1 MEESKYA
8 KTILDEFK
16 KKFPIGWIDQLNW
29 NVNKNQQLR
38 TGLANILDFQIKL
51 FENLS
56 KLILSGDQ
64 LVSKTDSLDELL
76 NLSTEDIVPEEGKS
90 LKSRLQTRYADL
102 LIDIHDSLYL
112 VKYHKDLTEDRYK
125 PQSSKV
131 LVRAIPF
138 KGNRENRSDYVS
150 LLDDICQACW
160 AEYIFSYNE
169 DYISDLLML
178 REKLIGS
185 KKGKAGIVITI
196 IDVTINKINLL
207 LGKLSVFSKEKR
219 ITYNFDFHENTISL
233 SENNQYQED
242 DFRRYFLDFMDVERI
257 SSEKILSWQEESQE
271 DNIKMWHLVFLMRYY
286 VKKTKSKEQIDNL
299 IPLFEKHYQDNS
311 KDKSENIVNRFA
323 CRSGRNYMYNSRF
336 SYYCQSDKNY
346 SFNQM
351 KSDLAEIEKIQ
362 NETFI
367 FNYHPYQKAIEFS
380 KKHLAKC
387 ISQNEP
393 TEVLENILFF
403 LKESFEKF
411 KNNVEWC
418 KANQPYLMQLRFTFA
433 TIKDQGIDVFCPSTF
448 CRPLRFQKLYE
459 SIQQISNEITSLD
472 YQVSHHSD
480 RLEFM
485 EAKGK
490 IDNMEKKNLET
501 MSLVITVTTF
511 LVGLLSIF
519 IGNSDVSIFTKME
532 YVTALGLIL
541 LLFDCFGYFML
552 SDLAKKYK
560 AYICGFLTAL
570 FICMIGYFFIDF
582 HKLKYSK
589 PPKSKPQSETVCNT
603 TDNNKIETQSNPLS
617 TIQDGNIKNRDH

>member
-1 MEESKYA
+1 
-8 KTILDEFK
+8 
-16 KKFPIGWIDQLNW
+16 
-29 NVNKNQQLR
+29 
-38 TGLANILDFQIKL
+38 
-51 FENLS
+51 
-56 KLILSGDQ
+56 
-64 LVSKTDSLDELL
+64 
-76 NLSTEDIVPEEGKS
+76 
-90 LKSRLQTRYADL
+90 
-102 LIDIHDSLYL
+102 
-112 VKYHKDLTEDRYK
+112 
-125 PQSSKV
+125 
-131 LVRAIPF
+131 
-138 KGNRENRSDYVS
+138 
-150 LLDDICQACW
+150 
-160 AEYIFSYNE
+160 
-169 DYISDLLML
+169 
-178 REKLIGS
+178 
-185 KKGKAGIVITI
+185 
-196 IDVTINKINLL
+196 
-207 LGKLSVFSKEKR
+207 
-219 ITYNFDFHENTISL
+219 
-233 SENNQYQED
+233 
-242 DFRRYFLDFMDVERI
+242 
-257 SSEKILSWQEESQE
+257 
-271 DNIKMWHLVFLMRYY
+271 
-286 VKKTKSKEQIDNL
+286 
-299 IPLFEKHYQDNS
+299 
-311 KDKSENIVNRFA
+311 
-323 CRSGRNYMYNSRF
+323 
-336 SYYCQSDKNY
+336 
-346 SFNQM
+346 
-351 KSDLAEIEKIQ
+351 
-362 NETFI
+362 
-367 FNYHPYQKAIEFS
+367 
-380 KKHLAKC
+380 
-387 ISQNEP
+387 
-393 TEVLENILFF
+393 
-403 LKESFEKF
+403 
-411 KNNVEWC
+411 
-418 KANQPYLMQLRFTFA
+418 MQLRFTFA

>member
-8 KTILDEFK
+8 KAILDEFQQ
-16 KKFPIGWIDQLNW
+16 KFPEGWIDQLNW
-29 NVNKNQQLR
+29 TTNKNQQLR
-38 TGLANILDFQIKL
+38 TGLANIMDFQIKL

-64 LVSKTDSLDELL
+64 LVCETNSLDELL
-76 NLSTEDIVPEEGKS
+76 NLSTEDIVQEENRS
-90 LKSRLQTRYADL
+90 LKSKLQAKYADL

-112 VKYHKDLTEDRYK
+112 VKYHKDLTSDRYK
-125 PQSSKV
+125 PQSAKV

-150 LLDDICQACW
+150 LLDDICKACW

-178 REKLIGS
+178 KERLIGC
-185 KKGKAGIVITI
+185 KKGKAGTVTLI

-207 LGKLSVFSKEKR
+207 LSKLSVFSKEKR
-219 ITYNFDFHENTISL
+219 IIYNFDFHESTISL
-233 SENNQYQED
+233 PENNQYQED
-242 DFRRYFLDFMDVERI
+242 DFRGYFLDFMDVERI
-257 SSEKILSWQEESQE
+257 SPETILSWQGESQE

-299 IPLFEKHYQDNS
+299 IPIFEKHYKDNS

-336 SYYCQSDKNY
+336 SYYCQSEKGY
-346 SFNQM
+346 SFDQM
-351 KSDLAEIEKIQ
+351 KSDLVEIEKVQ

-367 FNYHPYQKAIEFS
+367 FNYHPYLKAMEFT
-380 KKHLAKC
+380 KRHLSKC
-387 ISQNEP
+387 IAQNEP
-393 TEVLENILFF
+393 IEALENILAF

-418 KANQPYLMQLRFTFA
+418 KANQPYLMQLRFNFA
-433 TIKDQGIDVFCPSTF
+433 TISDHGIDVFYPSTF

-459 SIQQISNEITSLD
+459 SIQQITNDVTSLD

-480 RLEFM
+480 RLELI
-485 EAKGK
+485 EAKSK

-501 MSLVITVTTF
+501 MTLVITVTTF

-552 SDLAKKYK
+552 SELVKEYK
-560 AYICGFLTAL
+560 AYICGSLTAI

-582 HKLKYSK
+582 HKLKYSE
-589 PPKSKPQSETVCNT
+589 PPKFQQHSVTANDSTESAKEKMKEGIPALSEH
-603 TDNNKIETQSNPLS
+603 K
-617 TIQDGNIKNRDH
+617 TIK